1 MLEAV
6 VGINWGDE
14 GKGRM
19 VDLLSENCDVVVRY
33 QGGNNAGHTV
43 VNDRGTFILHL
54 LPSGILREGV
64 VNVMGP
70 GMVIDPEALTAE
82 MEVLREAGVEI
93 TPENLR
99 ISERAVLVLPYH
111 VRQDI
116 LEEGRLGDRAY
127 GSTRR
132 GIAPVY
138 GDKYLKKALHMNDLL
153 YPNSLREKVENILD
167 WKNLTLRGVYG
178 DREMAVDEVMDWLEK
193 WGGPLRPF
201 ICDTGV
207 FLERAA
213 AEDRNILFEA
223 QLGAL
228 RDVDYGIYPFTSS
241 SNTIA
246 AYAPIGAGIPGRHLD
261 HVLGIVKAYSTC
273 VGEGPFAVE
282 LFGEAADRLREAGG
296 EYGASTGRPRRVGPF
311 DVVAT
316 RYGVRMQGADEL
328 ALTKLDVLSVFDTIP
343 VCTAYRIGG
352 AEVADFPFGDR
363 LSEAEPVIT
372 ELPGWQEDISAVRRY
387 EDLPENACRYVEF
400 LEKELGAPFRY
411 ISVGADREAY
421 LEKQGAV

>member
-1 MLEAV
+1 MLTAV

-19 VDLLSENCDVVVRY
+19 VDLLSADCDAVVRY

-43 VNDRGTFILHL
+43 KNDQGTFILHL

-70 GMVIDPEALTAE
+70 GMVIDLEALCDEINALE
-82 MEVLREAGVEI
+82 QAGVSV

-99 ISERAVLVLPYH
+99 ISDRAVIVLPYH
-111 VRQDI
+111 VRQDV
-116 LEEGRLGDRAY
+116 LEETRLGDRAY

-153 YPNSLREKVENILD
+153 FPNTLKEKVDDILD
-167 WKNLTLRGVYG
+167 WKNLTLEGVYG
-178 DREMAVDEVMDWLEK
+178 DSRMEVDEVLSWLHK
-193 WGGPLRPF
+193 WGDRLRPY
-201 ICDTGV
+201 ICDTSV
-207 FLERAA
+207 FLEQ
-213 AEDRNILFEA
+213 EDAKGGGILFEA

-228 RDVDYGIYPFTSS
+228 RDIDYGIYPYTSS
-241 SNTIA
+241 SNTLA
-246 AYAPIGAGIPGRHLD
+246 AFAPIGSGLPGRHLD

-273 VGEGPFAVE
+273 VGEGPFTVE
-282 LFGEAADRLREAGG
+282 LSGDEAEKLRQAGG

-311 DVVAT
+311 DAVAT

-328 ALTKLDVLSVFDTIP
+328 ALTKLDVLSGFETIP
-343 VCTAYRIGG
+343 VCTAYEIDGV
-352 AEVADFPFGDR
+352 ETEDFPFGDR
-363 LSEAEPVIT
+363 LEKAKPVIT
-372 ELPGWQEDISAVRRY
+372 QLPGWLEDISAVRRY
-387 EDLPENACRYVEF
+387 EDLPASARRYVEF
-400 LEKELGAPFRY
+400 LEEAIGAPFRY
-411 ISVGADREAY
+411 ISVGPDRDAY
-421 LEKQGAV
+421 IEKSAA